1 MESVC
6 LKCGDV
12 GFIEAIVFCNKCE
25 ACALHRYCLDGP
37 VIFTDEV
44 LWFCEDCEPEQIS
57 QKTKPASLAN
67 NALQTRRKLKHCV
80 KRLKERN
87 QQHKKKINEKPK
99 NGKVNSGMHNIGH
112 EQETETKNECEPVP
126 SIAPNTNVVPKSIQV
141 TSTDDLIPLEVHV
154 DAQPIVEP
162 MWRGNLLFCDK
173 SKTIST
179 VNGLLAHL
187 SSLASPKVLEEAD
200 LFPEVLSADLLPR
213 SSVWPNSFKKEGPT
227 DKSIALYFFPVN
239 ERSSISAFDKLV
251 GDIIRTEEAIRVV
264 TENAVL
270 LIFPSTLL
278 PIQHQRF
285 QSKHYLWGVFK
296 KKQPSLETNDAV
308 C

>member
-44 LWFCEDCEPEQIS
+44 IWFCEDCEPKQIS
-57 QKTKPASLAN
+57 QKTKLASLAN
-67 NALQTRRKLKHCV
+67 YRIQTRRKLKHCV

-87 QQHKKKINEKPK
+87 QQHKRKIKEKGK
-99 NGKVNSGMHNIGH
+99 NGKVKSGMHNISH
-112 EQETETKNECEPVP
+112 EQETESKNECEPVP
-126 SIAPNTNVVPKSIQV
+126 SNSPNSNVVPESIQISQV
-141 TSTDDLIPLEVHV
+141 TVTDDLIPLEVHV
-154 DAQPIVEP
+154 DAQPIAEP
-162 MWRGNLLFCDK
+162 IWRGNLLFCDK
-173 SKTIST
+173 SKTTGT
-179 VNGLLAHL
+179 VKLLAHL
-187 SSLASPKVLEEAD
+187 SSLASPKVLEEVD

-213 SSVWPNSFKKEGPT
+213 SAVWPTSFKKKGPT

-239 ERSSISAFDKLV
+239 ESVFDKLV
-251 GDIIRTEEAIRVV
+251 DDIIRTEEAVRVV

-296 KKQPSLETNDAV
+296 KKQTSLEANDAV
-308 C
+308 S

>member
-44 LWFCEDCEPEQIS
+44 IWFCEDCEPKQIS
-57 QKTKPASLAN
+57 QKTKSRSLAN
-67 NALQTRRKLKHCV
+67 NALRTRRKLKHCV
-80 KRLKERN
+80 KRLKVRN
-87 QQHKKKINEKPK
+87 QQHKKKIIEERK
-99 NGKVNSGMHNIGH
+99 NGNVNSGMHNISH
-112 EQETETKNECEPVP
+112 EQETESKIECEPVR
-126 SIAPNTNVVPKSIQV
+126 SNAPNTNVVPKSVLISQV
-141 TSTDDLIPLEVHV
+141 TATDDLIPLEVHV
-154 DAQPIVEP
+154 DAQPIAEP

-173 SKTIST
+173 SKTIGT
-179 VNGLLAHL
+179 VLAHL

-213 SSVWPNSFKKEGPT
+213 SVVWPNSFKKEGPT

-239 ERSSISAFDKLV
+239 ERSSINAFDMLV
-251 GDIIRTEEAIRVV
+251 DDIIRTDDAIRVA

-278 PIQHQRF
+278 PTQHQRF

-296 KKQPSLETNDAV
+296 KKKTSLKTNDAV